1 MKKVDV
7 VFDKLSG
14 DKILLNE
21 FLKKTTLD
29 DMYKF
34 CLTIDDTITREE
46 FDEYVSE
53 AFVKYNK
60 FLDKK
65 IDELDLADVSG
76 GVSPDNTLI
85 EAIAKALSGRWF
97 VNNSE
102 VLLARVSDGFI
113 ANLLN

>member
-1 MKKVDV
+1 MKKIDV
-7 VFDKLSG
+7 VFNKLSS

-29 DMYKF
+29 EMYKF
-34 CLTIDDTITREE
+34 CLTIDDGITREE

-65 IDELDLADVSG
+65 IDELDLGNVSG
-76 GVSPDNTLI
+76 GVSPENTLM
-85 EAIAKALSGRWF
+85 EAISKAVRGEGL
-97 VNNSE
+97 VHKPV
-102 VLLARVSDGFI
+102 VLPAPVSDEFI
-113 ANLLN
+113 VKS